1 MSKQENIN
9 EGYQTSHMLRGRI
22 DKMAALSG
30 AFAIGIARK
39 NKDPLYDRM
48 IRFKKA
54 YKVIKK
60 QLLVKY
66 GMKGKMAART
76 AATAHK

>member
-1 MSKQENIN
+1 MAEHENIN
-9 EGYQTSHMLRGRI
+9 EGYQTSHLLRNRLQ
-22 DKMAALSG
+22 KMDALTG
-30 AFAIGIARK
+30 AFAVGIARR

-60 QLLVKY
+60 QLLMKY
-66 GMKGKMAART
+66 AKLT
-76 AATAHK
+76 VIS